1 MRLSHQGNTI
11 TMSRFMLERFQVW
24 IYLAAILCGLLL
36 GTVMGDAAAMF
47 ERPLWPVLG
56 LLLFATFTQVPVIR
70 LREAFRDRRFMGVAL
85 AGNFVAVPLVVWG
98 LVWFLPPDPAI
109 RLGVLLVLLV
119 PCTDWFIT
127 FSHLAGGDTGRA
139 IAVTP
144 VNLLL
149 QIALLPVYLWLF
161 MGHSFIEILAAGPIA
176 TAFVTLIL
184 IPLAAAWALEWW
196 SMRHPAGAAVI
207 DRLGWAPV
215 PLLAVVVFL
224 IAASQVENVLGALPV
239 LGGVAGVFIA
249 YLAAALLLGLALS
262 RLFSL
267 PDRSA
272 RVLIFALGTRNSF
285 VVLPLALALSS
296 QWAVVAVV
304 IVFQSVVELFGV
316 IVYLKLLPAIVPWF
330 LARRPG

>member
-1 MRLSHQGNTI
+1 MTRI
-11 TMSRFMLERFQVW
+11 TLERLQVW
-24 IYLAAILCGLLL
+24 IYLVAIVTGLML
-36 GTVMGDAAAMF
+36 GTAMGDAAEVF
-47 ERPLWPVLG
+47 EAALWPLLG
-56 LLLFATFTQVPVIR
+56 LLLFATFTQVPLIH
-70 LREAFRDRRFMGVAL
+70 LRAAFRDRHFMGVAL
-85 AGNFVAVPLVVWG
+85 AGNFVLIPLVVWG
-98 LVWFLPPDPAI
+98 LIWFLPDDPGI

-139 IAVTP
+139 IAITP

-161 MGHSFIEILAAGPIA
+161 MGQSFVEILAAGPIV

-184 IPLAAAWALEWW
+184 IPLVAAWALEWW
-196 SMRHPAGAAVI
+196 SMRHPTGAVVI
-207 DRLGWAPV
+207 DRLAWAPV
-215 PLLAVVVFL
+215 PLLAIVVFV
-224 IAASQVENVLGALPV
+224 IAVSQVESVLSAIPV
-239 LGGVAGVFIA
+239 LGPVTGVFVA

-262 RLFSL
+262 RLFDL

-296 QWAVVAVV
+296 EWAVAAVV
-304 IVFQSVVELFGV
+304 IVFQSLVELFGV
-316 IVYLKLLPAIVPWF
+316 VVYLKALPAIVPWA
-330 LARRPG
+330 LARR